1 MKTFIVTVAAIFFA
15 MNTISAQTEQTVKS
29 DIKKVDRKEAKLR
42 SEKRKDRITL
52 RKLEGKEASY
62 QSKQQFSSDFDNV
75 QNVQWRRD
83 NYFDVAAFTKNG
95 KEMKAYY
102 DFDAQLVGTVSAS
115 SFTDLPANAQK
126 QIKKEYKDYTVDKV
140 IFYDDNE
147 SNESDMLLY
156 GAQFADE
163 DSYFAELSGKGTHIV
178 LHVTKDGNV
187 LYFAQ
192 MK

>member
-126 QIKKEYKDYTVDKV
+126 RIKKEYKDYTVDKV

>member
-15 MNTISAQTEQTVKS
+15 MNTISAQTEQAVKS

-75 QNVQWRRD
+75 QNVQWKRD
-83 NYFDVAAFTKNG
+83 NYFDVATFTKNG

-102 DFDAQLVGTVSAS
+102 DFNAQLVGTVSPA
-115 SFTDLPANAQK
+115 SFTDLSANAQK
-126 QIKKEYKDYTVDKV
+126 RIKKEYKDYTVDKV

>member
-102 DFDAQLVGTVSAS
+102 DFDAQLVGTVSSA

-126 QIKKEYKDYTVDKV
+126 RIKKEYKDYTVDKV